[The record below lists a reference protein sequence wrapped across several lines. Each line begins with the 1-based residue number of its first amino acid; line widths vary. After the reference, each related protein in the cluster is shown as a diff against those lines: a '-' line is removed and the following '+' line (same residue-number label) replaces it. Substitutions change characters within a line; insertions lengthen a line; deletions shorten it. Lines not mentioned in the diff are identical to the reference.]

1 MELVELSSS
10 TESSPM
16 QNMTTPPRIEVN
28 TPSGRVMR
36 HCDPVSEV
44 LLSQLTARF
53 TFILQPLSLS
63 VAEVSICPHF
73 FIHIDNFIFFSWSGR
88 LNSWRRIKPESGK
101 KWIKGALSAPRCP
114 GSSKY
119 WILSK
124 QYLSTCIIPV
134 VFVTFTVQYIGK
146 IWDKLSEL
154 SLTMI
159 LVHTREIFVVKINS

>member
-16 QNMTTPPRIEVN
+16 QNMATPPRIEVN

-73 FIHIDNFIFFSWSGR
+73 FIHIDNFFF
-88 LNSWRRIKPESGK
+88 
-101 KWIKGALSAPRCP
+101 
-114 GSSKY
+114 
-119 WILSK
+119 
-124 QYLSTCIIPV
+124 
-134 VFVTFTVQYIGK
+134 F
-146 IWDKLSEL
+146 
-154 SLTMI
+154 
-159 LVHTREIFVVKINS
+159 